1 MTSISG
7 RKPKI
12 LGELNEFSPLKGSE
26 SEPGLTSEMLQCSD
40 KTKTN
45 DTGTSNESVVV
56 L

>member
-7 RKPKI
+7 RKPKMVD
-12 LGELNEFSPLKGSE
+12 ELNEFAPLKGLE
-26 SEPGLTSEMLQCSD
+26 SEPGLTSEVLQCSD